1 VEVSSRHLTVQAR
14 HPEWWIDSLIGKSLD
29 PSDAIIITG
38 YWRSGTTWLLQS
50 LSEEIGAKSVF
61 EPLHPGIPAYRRTV
75 ITDYSLVRDDSE
87 YLNLYMPYEDGSL
100 DPSRNLYSYLRR
112 ALTGQVTEPWVQGP
126 RRRSRRRKGMA
137 SEFKLLDVPYRI
149 REALKTTIVTKFVRG
164 HLLIP
169 AVQSTFS
176 PCIFHIRRDPRAIAA
191 SFQRRGWRWH
201 EDLSLEDQLLRPND
215 GRTEYFARWASLI
228 REYDAAAPLIR
239 IAVYWILL
247 ERYVEQVAATP
258 SGVTVLSYEELC
270 LNTERVVDTVFRD
283 TLDHDVSLSAFGR
296 DSSTTDDCR
305 EQLSAEERV
314 NSWKSELSPQ
324 HRSDIEKAMASF
336 DIQEFTG

>member
-1 VEVSSRHLTVQAR
+1 VNSQRFTVQVR
-14 HPEWWIDSLIGKSLD
+14 HPEWWIDSLIGKALD
-29 PSDAIIITG
+29 PSDAIVITG

-61 EPLHPGIPAYRRTV
+61 EPLHPGIPAYRRAV
-75 ITDYSLVRDDSE
+75 ISDYSPEREDSA
-87 YLNLYMPYEDGSL
+87 YLNMYMPYEDGSL
-100 DPSRNLYSYLRR
+100 DPSLKLYSYLRR

-126 RRRSRRRKGMA
+126 RRRSRHRQEMA

-169 AVQSTFS
+169 TLLSTFS

-191 SFQRRGWRWH
+191 SFQRRGWDWH
-201 EDLSLEDQLLRPND
+201 QDLSLEDQLLRPND
-215 GRTEYFARWASLI
+215 GRTEYFDRWASLI
-228 REYDAAAPLIR
+228 CEYDAAAPLIR
-239 IAVYWILL
+239 IAVYWLLL
-247 ERYVEQVAATP
+247 ENFVDQVAAVP

-270 LNTERVVDTVFRD
+270 LNTARVVDTIFQD
-283 TLDHDVSLSAFGR
+283 TLEHDVSLSAFGR
-296 DSSTTDDCR
+296 DSSTTDDVR
-305 EQLSAEERV
+305 ERVSAEERV

-336 DIQEFTG
+336 DIQGFVG